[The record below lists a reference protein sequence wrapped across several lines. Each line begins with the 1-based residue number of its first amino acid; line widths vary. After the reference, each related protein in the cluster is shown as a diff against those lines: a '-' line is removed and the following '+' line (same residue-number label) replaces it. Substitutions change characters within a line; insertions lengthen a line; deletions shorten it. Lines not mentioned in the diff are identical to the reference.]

1 MKNKIVLEELKPGIY
16 KISGIPK
23 NTDPLDF
30 SEIGKRI
37 SNPIKEKKKKF
48 IYLNVVV
55 NSKGEYVDSRDCNVY
70 TKDIRHAMFWHIAED
85 CEVTEPDEKIKKL
98 KFVLEEE

>member
-16 KISGIPK
+16 KITGIPK

-30 SEIGKRI
+30 SKIANKI
-37 SNPIKEKKKKF
+37 SNPIKKKKKNF
-48 IYLNVVV
+48 IYLYGVV
-55 NSKGEYVDSRDCNVY
+55 NSYNEFVDIRDNDKY
-70 TKDIRHAMFWHIAED
+70 TKDVRYATLWQSKEFCDI
-85 CEVTEPDEKIKKL
+85 TEPDEKVKKL